1 MFFRSHRE
9 REAAS
14 LTRERKTVTSML
26 HIYCR
31 AHHGGGRD
39 LCAACADLHAY
50 AMCRLDRCP
59 FGADK
64 PTCAACPIHC
74 YAADRRR
81 QIRDV
86 MRYAGPRMLW
96 RHPLAAIRHLRD
108 GRRTAAA
115 PPRKR
120 VSPPPAKDSGGPS

>member
-9 REAAS
+9 RETAS

-26 HIYCR
+26 HIYCH
-31 AHHGGGRD
+31 AHHGSGRD
-39 LCAACADLHAY
+39 LCAACAELHAY
-50 AMCRLDRCP
+50 VMCRLDRCP
-59 FGADK
+59 FGAEK

-96 RHPLAAIRHLRD
+96 RHPLSAIRHLWD